1 MVLRYQVIASLPRLP
16 ELSLALTEEAV
27 IDDQKSVST
36 IGHAA
41 ERSSV
46 FQHAYR
52 FGLPFNAK
60 FPLLTS
66 FAPEVLRSPDL
77 VWESG

>member
-1 MVLRYQVIASLPRLP
+1 MVLRYQVIASPPRLP

-27 IDDQKSVST
+27 INAEKSVLT

-41 ERSSV
+41 ERSGL
-46 FQHAYR
+46 FQIAYR
-52 FGLPFNAK
+52 FPLPFHTS
-60 FPLLTS
+60 FRLLTS
-66 FAPEVLRSPDL
+66 FAPPALRSPDL